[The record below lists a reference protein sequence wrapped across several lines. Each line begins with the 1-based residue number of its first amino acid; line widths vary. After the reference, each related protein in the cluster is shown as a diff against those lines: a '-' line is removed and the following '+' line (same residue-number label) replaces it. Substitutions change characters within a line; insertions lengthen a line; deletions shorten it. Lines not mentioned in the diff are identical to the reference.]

1 MVEHILGNYL
11 IETGQISKSQL
22 QSVLDKLDSV
32 RVKLGLIAVSEG
44 FMTFMQAEEVN
55 KLQAVRD
62 QRFGDIAVAEG
73 YLTDEQV
80 GKLLKAQGNTFLS
93 FAQVLVDEQIVKMD
107 EIDVILENFRKD
119 NNLSNTELEDIKS
132 DEIERI
138 VPILVS
144 KEAETY
150 VEPIEIVMRSMV
162 RLIDRHA
169 SMGKPEMVESAKAP
183 GMAVQELHG
192 EKGGY
197 LTYLQEGNGALLTVG
212 SFFGQM
218 QFDELDEDALD
229 ATMELLN
236 CMNGLFASAKSRD
249 GQFLELMP
257 PSYGVDGVDVP
268 KLSACKVPIYI
279 DDKELYFVIAKLS

>member
-11 IETGQISKSQL
+11 LETGRISEAQL
-22 QSVLDKLDSV
+22 YSVLDKLDSV

-55 KLQAVRD
+55 RLQTVRD
-62 QRFGDIAVAEG
+62 KRFGDIAVEEG
-73 YLTDEQV
+73 YLTEEQIE
-80 GKLLKAQGNTFLS
+80 KLLKVQGNTYLT
-93 FAQVLVDEQIVKMD
+93 FAQALVDEQIVKMD
-107 EIDVILENFRKD
+107 ELDQILEEYRKAND
-119 NNLSNTELEDIKS
+119 LSNTELEDIKS

-138 VPILVS
+138 VPIFMTS
-144 KEAETY
+144 QCEEY
-150 VEPIEIVMRSMV
+150 IQPVEVVMRSMV

-169 SMGKPEMVESAKAP
+169 SMGKAEVVETLKVP
-183 GMAVQELHG
+183 GMAVQELQS

-197 LTYLQEGNGALLTVG
+197 LTYFQEGTGALLATA

-236 CMNGLFASAKSRD
+236 CINGLFASAESKD
-249 GQFLELMP
+249 GRFLELMP
-257 PSYGVDGVDVP
+257 PRYGCDGVEVP
-268 KLSACKVPIYI
+268 RLAACKVPVYI
-279 DDKELYFVIAKLS
+279 DNKVLYFVIAKLK